1 MNKKELA
8 ANQCVS
14 IARIGQIMKEL
25 SLTLM
30 VDYFW
35 KVNKRNN
42 NEIVFTAGGVKKI
55 QNRNKQTG
63 RKRKLTDK
71 GG

>member
-25 SLTLM
+25 KFEKEK
-30 VDYFW
+30 DYNW
-35 KVNKRNN
+35 KVNIRNN
-42 NEIVFTAGGVKKI
+42 NEIMFTSAGVRKI
-55 QNRNKQTG
+55 QNRNKKTG
-63 RKRKLTDK
+63 RRKKLEL
-71 GG
+71 

>member
-1 MNKKELA
+1 MNKKDLA
-8 ANQCVS
+8 KDQNVS
-14 IARIGQIMKEL
+14 ITRIGQIMKEL

-35 KVNKRNN
+35 RVNKRNN
-42 NEIVFTAGGVKKI
+42 NEIVFTSEGVRKI
-55 QNRNKQTG
+55 QNRNKKTG

-71 GG
+71 GE

>member
-25 SLTLM
+25 SLKLGK
-30 VDYFW
+30 DYNW
-35 KVNKRNN
+35 KVNIRNN

-63 RKRKLTDK
+63 RKRKLTI
-71 GG
+71 